1 MNLGETFQRKLEN
14 SFRKSTENTVKG
26 WEGYGK
32 SDARSLLNLN
42 YILNVIRKIL
52 IIVIYK

>member
-1 MNLGETFQRKLEN
+1 MNLGGTSQRKLEN

-26 WEGYGK
+26 CEGYGK